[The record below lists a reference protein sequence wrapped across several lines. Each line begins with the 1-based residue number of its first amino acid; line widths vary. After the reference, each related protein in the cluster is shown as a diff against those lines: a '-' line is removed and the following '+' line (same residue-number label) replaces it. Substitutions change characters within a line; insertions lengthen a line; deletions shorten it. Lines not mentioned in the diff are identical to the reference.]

1 MPATCS
7 PHITTTEITISAAF
21 MARSFC
27 RVLGHRGWVLEWDGF
42 ALTPGGGMVC
52 LLPGC
57 VPFGE
62 RDGQF
67 DVVLPLSWVHYA
79 LGASGDQ
86 CTGGDLWV
94 I

>member
-1 MPATCS
+1 
-7 PHITTTEITISAAF
+7 
-21 MARSFC
+21 
-27 RVLGHRGWVLEWDGF
+27 
-42 ALTPGGGMVC
+42 MVC